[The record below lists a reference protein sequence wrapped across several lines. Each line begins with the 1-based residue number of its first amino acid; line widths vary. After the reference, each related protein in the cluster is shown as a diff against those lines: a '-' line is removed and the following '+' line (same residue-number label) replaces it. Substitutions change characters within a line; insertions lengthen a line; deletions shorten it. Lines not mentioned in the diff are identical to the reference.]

1 MRCQKVKEYIS
12 QEMDELL
19 PPAVTGDLTS
29 HLDSCSDCRQYR
41 EDLLL
46 GRRAISATTPELSDN
61 FEWKLQLKLNQ
72 TLQQTAGQTVFP
84 WEESDPDKWRWFRN
98 FGAAAAVGMAAVLA
112 LAMFLG
118 PVGGPGDAGTT
129 NFRDNSPGV
138 AQTTNSGAGGSDRLP
153 LLGGR
158 SPNRGLYSS
167 GIQQSVSAGGMN
179 RSRGTIFDRGWSGHN
194 PDDVKTIQGLMIRN
208 NLLNRQLALRQREI
222 IHIRAQLDTID
233 ANALNLEQE

>member
-1 MRCQKVKEYIS
+1 MRCQKVREYIS

-19 PPAVTGDLTS
+19 PPAATGDLTN
-29 HLDSCSDCRQYR
+29 HLDSCADCREYR

-46 GRRAISATTPELSDN
+46 GRRAMAATTPELSDN

-72 TLQQTAGQTVFP
+72 TLQQTAGQTAYP
-84 WEESDPDKWRWFRN
+84 WDEADPDKWRWFRN

-118 PVGGPGDAGTT
+118 PVGGPGESGTT
-129 NFRDNSPGV
+129 GINGNSPGLT
-138 AQTTNSGAGGSDRLP
+138 QTTNGGAGGSDRLP
-153 LLGGR
+153 LFGGR

-167 GIQQSVSAGGMN
+167 GIQQPVSGGGMN
-179 RSRGTIFDRGWSGHN
+179 RSSGNIFDRGWSGHN
-194 PDDVKTIQGLMIRN
+194 VNDLKTIQGLMIQN
-208 NLLNRQLALRQREI
+208 NLLNRRLSLQQKEI
-222 IHIRAQLDTID
+222 MGIRAQLDTID